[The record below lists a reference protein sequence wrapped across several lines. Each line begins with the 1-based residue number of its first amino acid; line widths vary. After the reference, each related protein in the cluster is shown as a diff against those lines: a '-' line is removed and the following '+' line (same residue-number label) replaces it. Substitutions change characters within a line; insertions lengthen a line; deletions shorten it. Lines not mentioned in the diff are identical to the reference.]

1 MVNLVHTVNKD
12 KMTFVPSHTN
22 VSSIQSFYLSQFTDA
37 VILQNELALQ
47 DSL

>member
-22 VSSIQSFYLSQFTDA
+22 VSSIQSIQSQFTDA